1 MHYSF
6 TICQEL
12 EVKIMFLLNTVL
24 KIIKTLLINNYSL
37 NSPFVWYLTLFNVN
51 VSVFSHWMLLVAMVG
66 SIGLVIALMVYKT
79 QTPTN
84 YILLALFVSTSPPLS
99 LPLSLSLSLSI
110 LFLLIIIRYTF
121 IKRPFK

>member
-99 LPLSLSLSLSI
+99 LPLSLSLSLSL
-110 LFLLIIIRYTF
+110 LFLLFIIWYTF

>member
-99 LPLSLSLSLSI
+99 LPLSLSLSLNPFFI
-110 LFLLIIIRYTF
+110 NYYKVHIYKKTF
-121 IKRPFK
+121 